1 MKYLLY
7 FIIHSGDTFETHMF
21 AFAGISVTVA
31 WRTRLYGRISMST
44 RADEIDAIRTE
55 ALEANRA
62 IVAAGLVLL
71 TWGNAS
77 VRHPSKPIMAI
88 KPSGVSYDALSAE
101 KMVLVSIETGEVLE
115 GTLRPSSDTETH
127 RALYQ
132 TFPDIR
138 AVIHTHSPHAV
149 AWAQA
154 QREIPILG
162 TTHADHFRSAIPVTR
177 QLTADE
183 VDDAYEANTGTV
195 IVETFRRGDID
206 PNAVPGVL
214 VASHGPFAWGS
225 SAAAAVENAI
235 VLEAVAGMAAET
247 VAVAPEIARAPTYLT
262 EKHWLRKH
270 GTDAYYGQARGAGG
284 AGDGGH

>member
-1 MKYLLY
+1 
-7 FIIHSGDTFETHMF
+7 MF
-21 AFAGISVTVA
+21 AFT
-31 WRTRLYGRISMST
+31 RISGNLNAQTRWYGGTPMSKRMKKNRT
-44 RADEIDAIRTE
+44 IRTE
-55 ALEANRA
+55 ALWANRA
-62 IVAAGLVLL
+62 IVDAGLVLL

-88 KPSGVSYDALSAE
+88 KPSGVSYDSLSAE
-101 KMVLVSIETGEVLE
+101 KMVLVSIETGEVLD
-115 GTLRPSSDTETH
+115 GDLRPSSDTETH

-132 TFPDIR
+132 AFPDIR
-138 AVIHTHSPHAV
+138 AVVHTHSPHAV

-177 QLTADE
+177 QLAADE
-183 VDDAYEANTGTV
+183 VAQAYEAHTGTV
-195 IVETFRRGDID
+195 IVETFQRGGID

-214 VASHGPFAWGS
+214 VASHGPFVWGP

-235 VLEAVAGMAAET
+235 VLEAVAGMAVET
-247 VAVAPEIARAPTYLT
+247 VAIAPEIARAPTYLT

-270 GTDAYYGQARGAGG
+270 GTEAYYGQTSGEGGAGG
-284 AGDGGH
+284 GGH